1 MSTSGERRARIAIGD
16 NTYEIAS
23 DDDYLTVLGTEF
35 EPQTTALFR
44 TLFEPAAVVL
54 DIGANIGCTSLLFS
68 QRARRVV
75 AFEPS
80 PSTFR
85 YLKRNI
91 DAANA
96 GNVELHNLAL
106 GAESGVSSLTFA
118 PSNRAGGF
126 VSNQTTASAG
136 HVTES
141 ITIERLD
148 DIADRFRIDAVDFVK
163 IDVEGFELDVLKGG
177 RDTINRFE
185 PVVAL
190 ELNHWCLNALHR
202 ICVPDFLDYLCSV
215 FPLLMAVDEANYL
228 DVHDVA
234 ERYIIMYHH
243 INHFRYKN
251 LVAAFSHRP
260 LADFFARY
268 RHSS

>member
-1 MSTSGERRARIAIGD
+1 MALLARAPEQLAALMTATGERRARITVGD

-23 DDDYLTVLGTEF
+23 DDQYLTGLGTEF

-44 TLFEPAAVVL
+44 ALFRPAAVVL

-80 PSTFR
+80 PTTFR
-85 YLKRNI
+85 YLEQNI
-91 DAANA
+91 EAAA
-96 GNVELHNLAL
+96 ARNVELHNIAL
-106 GAESGVSSLTFA
+106 GAAPGVSTLTFA

-141 ITIERLD
+141 ITIDRLD
-148 DIADRFRIDAVDFVK
+148 DIACRFRIDAVDLIK

-177 RDTINRFE
+177 RETIDRFK
-185 PVVAL
+185 PIVAL
-190 ELNHWCLNALHR
+190 ELNHWCLNALH
-202 ICVPDFLDYLCSV
+202 
-215 FPLLMAVDEANYL
+215 
-228 DVHDVA
+228 
-234 ERYIIMYHH
+234 
-243 INHFRYKN
+243 
-251 LVAAFSHRP
+251 
-260 LADFFARY
+260 
-268 RHSS
+268 